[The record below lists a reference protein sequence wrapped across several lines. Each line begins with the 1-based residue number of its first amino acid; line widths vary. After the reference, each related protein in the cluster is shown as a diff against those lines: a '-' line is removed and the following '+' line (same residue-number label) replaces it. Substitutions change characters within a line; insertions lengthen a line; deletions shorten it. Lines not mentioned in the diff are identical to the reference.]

1 MMNMFGVVVSFE
13 LPQDHEVNITFR
25 VGRLGNKFGLF
36 LVCDID
42 IRFRYVLNHMCARL
56 CYSGILG

>member
-42 IRFRYVLNHMCARL
+42 IRFRYVLNHMVCL
-56 CYSGILG
+56 L